1 MLHFTLP
8 SAVSNEL
15 HKIPTVDTSSA
26 RAVISYIVPSSLDLS
41 AQQAQQAYRILA
53 YIFSVIAVVVF
64 VITLALRRSIATAVA
79 VIKIGADALRSL
91 PTLVCFPLTTVVGL
105 GLFLVWWVFVAASL
119 ATATGGPTVGQL
131 TADAEA
137 GLAYLHAHA
146 ADYNI
151 SASTFAVLANAST
164 LNATITQYTVRSCA
178 SLCVMWGDG
187 DRVSQ
192 SNLRMCF
199 FPTRPPYAAGFAG
212 PERDAVPARLPLLRP
227 AVDDAVHRWPRVHG
241 HRGRGV
247 RVVLRQERGA
257 LMRGVIGA
265 KVSVAWMMGTPF
277 ECRGHVRYARVAT
290 NPTPCLSAAGRPFV
304 RGRSV
309 HVPSHAVPHCR
320 LAVADAA
327 LLHGLG

>member
-1 MLHFTLP
+1 MVWTTVVLVVLGLAGLDIWFYYKVCGGGRQCCQVRCVSVSVLVFTPSHPPRRCPQGDLLHFTLP
-8 SAVSNEL
+8 SAVTNEL
-15 HKIPTVDTSSA
+15 HRIPTVDTSSA

-164 LNATITQYTVRSCA
+164 LNATITQYTVRSRCPRRGT
-178 SLCVMWGDG
+178 WGGG
-187 DRVSQ
+187 DRVPPCHTSPHVHPPPVHPLGTQ
-192 SNLRMCF
+192 DLNATPYLLVYHF
-199 FPTRPPYAAGFAG
+199 FGLLWTTQFIVGLASMAIAG
-212 PERDAVPARLPLLRP
+212 AVCAWYFGKNE
-227 AVDDAVHRWPRVHG
+227 A
-241 HRGRGV
+241 RGRG
-247 RVVLRQERGA
+247 G
-257 LMRGVIGA
+257 G
-265 KVSVAWMMGTPF
+265 
-277 ECRGHVRYARVAT
+277 
-290 NPTPCLSAAGRPFV
+290 GR
-304 RGRSV
+304 
-309 HVPSHAVPHCR
+309 
-320 LAVADAA
+320 D
-327 LLHGLG
+327 